1 MCCPRSPPRR
11 GGGGGYGA
19 ELCFSLDTRF
29 AQGGELAASP
39 AAPEELQEARLM
51 QISTRHPFIPA
62 KELDQYQLV
71 LLFFFFFPWEQ
82 CPVSH
87 PCAEPVSLATGQWRA
102 SSFHNRA
109 AIRAFLCLAPGP
121 SGGSCTSALPC
132 VVPSLGPSSAPLP
145 KIPSAFGK
153 MGVMH

>member
-1 MCCPRSPPRR
+1 MGNQADIDPDLLHAPGCCVCCPRSPPRR

-19 ELCFSLDTRF
+19 ELCFSPDTRF

-71 LLFFFFFPWEQ
+71 LLFFFFFPLGT
-82 CPVSH
+82 VS
-87 PCAEPVSLATGQWRA
+87 CVSSLCRA
-102 SSFHNRA
+102 CFFGYRAVESFQ
-109 AIRAFLCLAPGP
+109 FP
-121 SGGSCTSALPC
+121 
-132 VVPSLGPSSAPLP
+132 
-145 KIPSAFGK
+145 
-153 MGVMH
+153 